1 MNRSVA
7 RREALAKTTGAAI
20 YTADLEIP
28 GALWGVTVRSE
39 CARGRIAGF
48 DFDPAFPWGECTV
61 VTPADIPGDNCVA
74 HIVEDQP
81 CLAATEIN
89 HWGEPL
95 LLIAH
100 PDRYMAEAARSAVRV
115 RHEPA
120 EALLDA
126 ELSTRVFKEYRRER
140 GDDIEQALRDAAV
153 VADGVYRT
161 PAVDQVYIEPQ
172 AVVATASP
180 EQGVFVRGSLQC
192 PYYVHHALQRL
203 FHWPGEMVRVAACAT
218 GGGFGGK
225 EDYPSV
231 LACHAASLA
240 WKSGLPVRM
249 IYDRAEDLAATT
261 KRHPSRTQ
269 DPLGI
274 RQGRAPAGARHR
286 FPHRRRRLHDAF
298 PGGAFAR
305 TDPCDRSVPMRQR
318 ATEVGRAVATN
329 HPPHG
334 AFRGFGVPQS
344 CFAIER
350 HMDTA
355 AARLGLRP
363 DELRR
368 RNLFRAGAR
377 TATGQLL
384 LQDPKLVALL
394 DRAVQASGY
403 AEKFERY
410 SAPGPDPVRRG
421 IGLSC
426 SFHGNGFTGAG
437 EDRLQSE
444 VTMELAPDG
453 RLRVLVSSVEIG
465 QGSTTVLGQIAAAAF
480 GCVVENVD
488 VPAADTAIVPNS
500 GPTVASRTTAVV
512 GALVERCARELR
524 ESSPGLRR
532 ATARYEPPPGVRWDD
547 ASFSG
552 DAYTGYSWA
561 VQVAEVQLDTDT
573 GEVKVERITAALD
586 AGRIINPELA
596 RGQVEGGIMQG
607 AGYALS
613 EETIYRNGRIENA
626 QLTNTIIPT
635 ALDAPPIEV
644 IFVDSEAPEG
654 PRGLGELPL
663 DGAAPAIVNAAVQ
676 AAGGHFDTL
685 PASPERIMEV
695 LNA

>member
-39 CARGRIAGF
+39 CVRGLIAGF

-140 GDDIEQALRDAAV
+140 GDVEQVLRDAAV

-172 AVVATASP
+172 AIVATASP
-180 EQGVFVRGSLQC
+180 EQGVFVRGSMQC

-203 FHWPGEMVRVAACAT
+203 FHWPGDKVRVAACAT

-231 LACHAASLA
+231 LACHAALLA

-261 KRHPSRTQ
+261 KRHPSRTR
-269 DPLGI
+269 I
-274 RQGRAPAGARHR
+274 RSGFDKDGRLLVLDID
-286 FPHRRRRLHDAF
+286 FLID
-298 PGGAFAR
+298 GGAYTTLSPVVLSRGLIHA
-305 TDPCDRSVPMRQR
+305 TGPYQCDNVRL
-318 ATEVGRAVATN
+318 VGRAVATN